1 MPITKAVIPA
11 AGLGTRMLPAAK
23 AVAKELLP
31 VLDRPAIQ
39 YVVEEAA
46 AAGIADVLL
55 ISSPAK
61 RAVEQHF
68 QPNLELEKRLDLSGK
83 AALLASVRQLM
94 TKLRVHAVDQLE
106 QRGLGDAVRHARDFV
121 GPRDPFLC
129 LLGDAIFSGEADALP
144 ARQLVDAWR
153 EFGTSIIG
161 VEEVPT
167 EKVERYGIIGG
178 NEIRPGV
185 LRLDTLIEKPSLA
198 SAPSRLAIAARYVL
212 TPAVFDALD
221 ATPPGMGGEIQ
232 LTDAIR
238 LMMERGEAVHAVRL
252 SARRH
257 DIGSPLDW
265 LKTNLIFA
273 ARDEKL
279 WEQIAPLAREL
290 LAMRDNA
297 E

>member
-1 MPITKAVIPA
+1 MTVTKAVIPA

-31 VLDRPAIQ
+31 VLDKPAIQ

-46 AAGIADVLL
+46 AGGITNVLL

-68 QPNLELEKRLDLSGK
+68 QPNAELEKRIETGGK
-83 AALLASVRQLM
+83 AALLASIRQLM
-94 TKLRVHAVDQLE
+94 AKVKVHAVDQLQ

-121 GPRDPFLC
+121 GPRDAFLC
-129 LLGDAIFSGEADALP
+129 MLGDTIFSGDVPP
-144 ARQLVDAWR
+144 AKQLVDAHR
-153 EFGTSIIG
+153 ELGTSVIG
-161 VEEVPT
+161 VEEVPP
-167 EKVERYGIIGG
+167 EKVERYGIVGG
-178 NEIRPGV
+178 KEVRPGV
-185 LRLDTLIEKPSLA
+185 LKLDTLVEKPPVA
-198 SAPSRLAIAARYVL
+198 SAPSRLAIAARYIL
-212 TPAVFDALD
+212 TPSVFDCLD
-221 ATPPGMGGEIQ
+221 ATPPGKGSEIQ

-238 LMMERGEAVHAVRL
+238 LMLERGESVHAVVL
-252 SARRH
+252 KGKRH

-265 LKTNLIFA
+265 LKTNLVFA

-290 LAMRDNA
+290 LDERRPR
-297 E
+297 